1 MTGMAFWTAGQF
13 FIERAYVLLVFAGV
27 WALMQGITDIVRAFT
42 VQRLHESLG
51 EDPAR

>member
-1 MTGMAFWTAGQF
+1 MAFWTAGQF

-42 VQRLHESLG
+42 VRRLHETLG
-51 EDPAR
+51 EDAAR